1 MKKSGGGGIGMVT
14 KKIAF
19 IGTGVMGASVV
30 RHLLAAGHEVTIYT
44 RTKEKA
50 HSLLAEGAIW
60 ANTPALA
67 SIDQH
72 IIFTMV
78 GYPNDVEEV
87 YFGPEG
93 ILKAAKMETIVV
105 DMTTSEPTLAK
116 RIYDEAK
123 GKGIYSLDAPVSGG
137 DVGAKNGTLSLMVGG
152 EQQIFEQMLPIFE
165 LFGQNIVYQGAAG
178 AGQHTKMSNQIVIAS
193 TMIGVCEAIAYGLKA
208 GLTMDEVM
216 KSITAGSAASWTLSN
231 LAPRMLQGNLAPGF
245 YIKHFIKDMKIALE
259 EAERMKL
266 QLPGLA
272 MAKELYERLVEEGY
286 SENGTQALIK
296 YYVK

>member
-1 MKKSGGGGIGMVT
+1 MGS

-30 RHLLAAGHEVTIYT
+30 GHLLQAGHQVTVYT

-50 HSLLAEGAIW
+50 QSLIELGAIW
-60 ANTPALA
+60 ADTAANA
-67 SIDQH
+67 SMHQD

-78 GYPNDVEEV
+78 GYPTDVEEV
-87 YFGPEG
+87 YFGEHG
-93 ILKAAKMETIVV
+93 ILTTAKAGSIVV

-116 RIYDEAK
+116 KIYTAAK
-123 GKGIYSLDAPVSGG
+123 EIGVHSLDAPVSGG

-152 EQQIFEQMLPIFE
+152 DQEIFEQMLPIFDV
-165 LFGQNIVYQGAAG
+165 FGQNIVYQGAAG

-193 TMIGVCEAIAYGLKA
+193 TMIGVCEALAYGLEA

-231 LAPRMLQGNLAPGF
+231 LAPRMLADNLAPGF
-245 YIKHFIKDMKIALE
+245 YIKHFIKDMKIALD
-259 EAERMKL
+259 EAARMNL

-272 MAKELYERLVEEGY
+272 MAKEMYELLSQQGY
-286 SENGTQALIK
+286 SENGTQALIR

>member
-1 MKKSGGGGIGMVT
+1 MNRKT
-14 KKIAF
+14 IAF
-19 IGTGVMGASVV
+19 IGTGVMGASIV
-30 RHLLAAGHEVTIYT
+30 RHLVEAGHQVTVYT

-50 HSLLAEGAIW
+50 QSLLDLGAIW
-60 ANTPALA
+60 ADTAA
-67 SIDQH
+67 SASMNQA

-78 GYPNDVEEV
+78 GYPADVEEV
-87 YFGPEG
+87 YFGKHG
-93 ILKAAKMETIVV
+93 ILTTVKAGAVVV
-105 DMTTSEPTLAK
+105 DMTTSEPTIAK
-116 RIYDEAK
+116 KIYTAAK
-123 GKGIYSLDAPVSGG
+123 EIGVHSLDAPVSGG

-152 EQQIFEQMLPIFE
+152 DKEIFEQMLPIFE
-165 LFGQNIVYQGAAG
+165 LFGQNIVYQGSAG

-193 TMIGVCEAIAYGLKA
+193 TMIGVCEALAYGLEA

-231 LAPRMLQGNLAPGF
+231 LAPRMLADNLAPGF
-245 YIKHFIKDMKIALE
+245 YIKHFIKDMKIALD
-259 EAERMKL
+259 EAARMNL

-272 MAKELYERLVEEGY
+272 MAKEMYERLSQQGY